1 LRVTDLRA
9 LRDKYEQMLRLRQL
23 HARAKTEP
31 DFVEPDPR
39 PAMAALARLYPG
51 ALREIDELPVELI
64 TARIEEL
71 TVAEREP
78 QRIAAWMS
86 AQAAFHRLA
95 RGALAVKRW
104 LAGRPPTKAV
114 EGAFAVDLRAM
125 PERKREE
132 LLEWEHD
139 LVAIAKPPR
148 GRLMELVYEKLAR
161 ELGVDIDAARAAVFP
176 LSRSLRGRRARAARA

>member
-1 LRVTDLRA
+1 LRVIDLRA

-23 HARAKTEP
+23 HARAKAEP

-51 ALREIDELPVELI
+51 ALREIDELPIELI

-71 TVAEREP
+71 EVAVRDP
-78 QRIAAWMS
+78 QRVVAWMT

-104 LAGRPPTKAV
+104 LAGRPPTEAL
-114 EGAFAVDLRAM
+114 EEAFAQKLRAM
-125 PERKREE
+125 PERERED
-132 LLEWEHD
+132 LMAWEHE
-139 LVAIAKPPR
+139 LAAIAEPPR
-148 GRLMELVYEKLAR
+148 GRLMELVYGKLAR
-161 ELGVDIDAARAAVFP
+161 ELRVDIDAARAAVFP
-176 LSRSLRGRRARAARA
+176 LSRSLRGRRTRA